1 MPDLIYRQRSMDFCV
16 ATLFFMLCDMISSTT
31 NRATDKNDWQI

>member
-1 MPDLIYRQRSMDFCV
+1 VPDMIYKVACV

-31 NRATDKNDWQI
+31 NKATDKNDLADISI

>member
-1 MPDLIYRQRSMDFCV
+1 MPDMIYKVACV

-31 NRATDKNDWQI
+31 NKATDKNDLADISI